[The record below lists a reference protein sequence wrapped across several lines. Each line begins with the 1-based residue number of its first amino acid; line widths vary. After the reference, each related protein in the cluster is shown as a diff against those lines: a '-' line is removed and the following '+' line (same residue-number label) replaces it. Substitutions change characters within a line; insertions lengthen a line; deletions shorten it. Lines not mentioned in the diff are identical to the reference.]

1 MVGQF
6 KLITETYVVIGL
18 DGRIKIVDSM
28 DEILSGEVIIDT
40 LENEIQ
46 PEQIYVLNELGHPQ
60 PEPDAAK
67 QVAQLLEAL
76 ENGVDPSELGDEFAT
91 AAGGAGGSSLTESGT
106 IERIGAEVLA
116 STYFETA
123 GFSSEQSTTLF
134 NLLRN
139 SQTDIAQI
147 RAIIAGD
154 DSGSVQEDTVLETS
168 GQLSISDSN
177 TGEAFFQPQTNVQDG
192 NWGSFSVD
200 VNGNWSYQLNN
211 DHPDVQALNTDSEP
225 VTRIL
230 TVTSVDGTTHQVEI
244 TITGTNDAAQISG
257 DDKGAVTEGD
267 GNVILEDKGTLTS
280 VDVDGN
286 NANDTF
292 KTDVTPTTHPSDGA
306 PLGSLTISEGG
317 EWTYKVDNSKVEYLG
332 EGQTRVE
339 TFTVYSQDGTPHQVE
354 ITITGT
360 NDAAQISGDDKG
372 AVTEGDGNVILEDKG
387 TLTSVDV
394 DGNNANDTF
403 KADVTPNNHPSGG
416 APLGSLTITEGGE
429 WTYNVDNS
437 KVEYLGEGQTR
448 VETFT
453 VYSQDGTPHQVEITI
468 TGTNDAAQISGDDK
482 GAVTEGDGNVIL
494 EDKGTLTSVDVDGNN
509 ANDTFKTEV
518 TPNNHP
524 SEGAPL
530 GSLTITEGGE
540 WTYNVDNSKV
550 EYLGE
555 GQTRIETFTVYSQD
569 GTPHQVEITI
579 TGTNDAAQISG
590 DDKGAVTEGDG
601 NVILEDKGTLTSV
614 DVDGNNANDIFKTE
628 VTPNNHPSEGA
639 PLGSLTITEGG
650 EWTYNVDNSKVEY
663 LGEGQTRVETF
674 TVYSQ
679 DGTPHQVE
687 ITITGTNDTA
697 EISGDDKGAV
707 TEGDGNVILEDK
719 GTLTSVDM
727 DGNNANDTFK
737 TEVTPNNHP
746 SEGAP
751 LGGLTITEGGEWT
764 YNVDNSKVEYLG
776 EGQTRVETFT
786 VYSQDGTP
794 HQVEI
799 TITGTND
806 AAQISGDDKGA
817 VTEGDG
823 NVILEDKG
831 TLTSVDVDGNNA
843 NDTFKTEV
851 TPNNHSSEGAPL
863 GSLTITEGGEW
874 TYNVDNSKV
883 EYLGEGQTRIETFT
897 VYSQD
902 GTPHQVEITITGT
915 NDAAQISGDDKG
927 AVTEGDGNVILEDKG
942 TLTSVDVD
950 GNNANDTND
959 TFKTDVTPDNH
970 PSDGAP
976 LGSLTITE
984 GGEWTYN
991 VDNSKV
997 EYLGEGQTRIETFTV
1012 YSQDGTPH
1020 QVEIT
1025 ITGTNDEP
1033 EFISGSNDSH
1043 GRDSQGNIDADSYQ
1057 FSVDENTPT
1066 GVIGKVEAFDIDQ
1079 NSQVTYHLT
1088 NHTDL
1093 FEINTATGEISVKNG
1108 VTFDHETIDSYQ
1120 LVVEARDQFNG
1131 KDTAQ
1136 VKVLINDLNEAPIAE
1151 DDKGI
1156 EKTTKTLDQNNWDN
1170 SADISVDYYVI
1181 DTTTGNK
1188 VADASKSDYTGDG
1201 DHKYGVSSS
1210 LDKGSDRVQDGQI
1223 GYDDVTG
1230 QSEAMRF
1237 SFANGQV
1244 SNHAE
1249 VEVKNLWTDTKNG
1262 SWEPGI
1268 ERGVWKAYYKGE
1280 LVATGVFEGTRG
1292 GSQVVSIDADGRYF
1306 DSIEMSTISY
1316 KDGVVDPKG
1325 SEYFVTQVSA
1335 DLTTFDDSY
1344 QTSGSGTLELDVLAN
1359 DHDPDGDDLTI
1370 VDYPKED
1377 FLTLKDGKLVFD
1389 AAKYLESLPAN
1400 ERIIKTGEVKEYTF
1414 EYTIKDEDGL
1424 KDTAEV
1430 TVSVMGEP
1438 MSLNDAHAELNESEL
1453 GTETGAHAEGDLVA
1467 DLGSATDAEY
1477 RFEVDQ
1483 NLSGFTS
1490 GGKPVSFEVSA
1501 DQTTLTGYTGAGSDR
1516 VKVLEAT
1523 IDVNTGHYSVV
1534 QHSALDHAEQGADKI
1549 DISAK
1554 VEVNAGGQSE
1564 SAILHLDVTDSVPSS
1579 NSAHHVINDVAL
1591 QSNTVVIALD
1601 ASQSMSNQVLDA
1613 DGHWVTRWE
1622 LARDSITAMF
1632 EKYQDV
1638 GDVQFKIA
1646 AHSGFPDGQISG
1658 WLSSVGDIRQFFFDV
1673 QPSAWTPYSQAIDQ
1687 VHEVLTDPTS
1697 QSLLNSTN
1705 TQLYFISD
1713 GVTTD
1718 FGGWTNQSGG
1728 YETKARESLMKWSSE
1743 DDFSSPERYQ
1753 QVRDGLVKPT
1763 TAEEKMILE
1772 NAMEKS
1778 IETSGQ
1784 TIDNIWSVGIGAG
1797 ADLKYLEPI
1806 ATDKGSAIVVVDDAQ
1821 IEELLI
1827 KTVSG
1832 QLQSDLI
1839 THHGGEEQWV
1849 DTIVV
1854 EGDTYHFDK
1863 LTGEVTKSVAG
1874 HIETVSESPL
1884 VKIDTTHGH
1893 LTVNFEN
1900 GRYDYK
1906 ANNVDGHQQDKFIAR
1921 VVDADGDVAESQIII
1936 DVQDTSQPDSSR
1948 NIVQGDS
1955 QANTLNGTDGNDAL
1969 VGYDGADTL
1978 NGGAGDDILIGGLD
1992 NDVLLG
1998 GLGSDILTGGAGN
2011 DVFAFS
2017 SESLNISPDQDI
2029 IKDFHLNEDK
2039 LDFTDVLAPLGDEGK
2054 DMENLLNH
2062 LTASFDADK
2071 ETLNI
2076 DLTADDG
2083 KSVSIA
2089 LEQFDMSGLDLS
2101 VSASSHEIVE
2111 QLFQHQAF
2119 KVD

>member
-134 NLLRN
+134 NLFRN

-177 TGEAFFQPQTNVQDG
+177 AGEAFFQPQTNVQDG

-200 VNGNWSYQLNN
+200 VNGNWSYQLKN

-292 KTDVTPTTHPSDGA
+292 KT
-306 PLGSLTISEGG
+306 E
-317 EWTYKVDNSKVEYLG
+317 
-332 EGQTRVE
+332 
-339 TFTVYSQDGTPHQVE
+339 
-354 ITITGT
+354 
-360 NDAAQISGDDKG
+360 
-372 AVTEGDGNVILEDKG
+372 
-387 TLTSVDV
+387 
-394 DGNNANDTF
+394 
-403 KADVTPNNHPSGG
+403 VTPNNHPSEG
-416 APLGSLTITEGGE
+416 APLGNLTITEGGE

-448 VETFT
+448 IETFT

-555 GQTRIETFTVYSQD
+555 GQTR
-569 GTPHQVEITI
+569 
-579 TGTNDAAQISG
+579 
-590 DDKGAVTEGDG
+590 
-601 NVILEDKGTLTSV
+601 
-614 DVDGNNANDIFKTE
+614 
-628 VTPNNHPSEGA
+628 
-639 PLGSLTITEGG
+639 
-650 EWTYNVDNSKVEY
+650 
-663 LGEGQTRVETF
+663 
-674 TVYSQ
+674 
-679 DGTPHQVE
+679 
-687 ITITGTNDTA
+687 
-697 EISGDDKGAV
+697 
-707 TEGDGNVILEDK
+707 
-719 GTLTSVDM
+719 
-727 DGNNANDTFK
+727 
-737 TEVTPNNHP
+737 
-746 SEGAP
+746 
-751 LGGLTITEGGEWT
+751 
-764 YNVDNSKVEYLG
+764 
-776 EGQTRVETFT
+776 VETFT

-843 NDTFKTEV
+843 NDTFKTDV
-851 TPNNHSSEGAPL
+851 TPNNHPSEGAPL
-863 GSLTITEGGEW
+863 GSLTITQGGEW

-950 GNNANDTND
+950 GNNANDT
-959 TFKTDVTPDNH
+959 FKTEVTPNNH
-970 PSDGAP
+970 PSEGAP

-1156 EKTTKTLDQNNWDN
+1156 ETTTKTLDQNNWDD

-1414 EYTIKDEDGL
+1414 EYAIEDEDGL

-1453 GTETGAHAEGDLVA
+1453 GTEAGAHAEGDLVA

-1477 RFEVDQ
+1477 HFEVDQ
-1483 NLSGFTS
+1483 SLSGFTS

-1534 QHSALDHAEQGADKI
+1534 QHSALDHAEQGADKV

-1646 AHSGFPDGQISG
+1646 AHSGLPDGQISG

-1884 VKIDTTHGH
+1884 VKIDTSHGH

-1921 VVDADGDVAESQIII
+1921 VVDADGDVAESQITI

-2017 SESLNISPDQDI
+2017 SESLNMTADQDI

-2039 LDFTDVLAPLGDEGK
+2039 LDFTDVLAPLGDEDK